1 MDIQSITSSVGAY
14 TSATPQTS
22 QAQSLQQ
29 AQQGTQVKPAE
40 SREPQAAE
48 RKEQAPRPVTNTLGQ
63 ETGKLINVTA

>member
-29 AQQGTQVKPAE
+29 AQQGTQVKPTE